1 MASDQALIVARIA
14 ERFGTRPSV
23 LLAVDEP
30 WSAYC
35 LDEALALK
43 AANADAATNP
53 DHDPGFQQ
61 RLGSPSKADLAR
73 IPWAGEGPDPLAQEG
88 RE

>member
-1 MASDQALIVARIA
+1 VASDQALIVARVA

-30 WSAYC
+30 WAAYC
-35 LDEALALK
+35 VDEALALV
-43 AANADAATNP
+43 AANADSES
-53 DHDPGFQQ
+53 DPARAGASQQ
-61 RLGSPSKADLAR
+61 LGPPSKADLAR
-73 IPWAGEGPDPLAQEG
+73 IPWRGEGPDPLAQEG